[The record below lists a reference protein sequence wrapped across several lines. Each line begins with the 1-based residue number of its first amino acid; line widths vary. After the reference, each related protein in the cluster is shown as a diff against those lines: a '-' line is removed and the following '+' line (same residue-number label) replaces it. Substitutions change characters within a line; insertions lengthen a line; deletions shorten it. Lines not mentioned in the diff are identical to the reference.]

1 MNKHYFVMKLKG
13 HNVYSGDFEDEND
26 VISAFELDTNE
37 LNGAFILLAWYG
49 GGGYDGSAFVLFE
62 RGGKLYE
69 VNGSHCSCNGLE
81 ECWDPEETNVK
92 ALLHRIE
99 NGQLGR
105 DSYFDD
111 NTFGDYLEKLLNGW

>member
-13 HNVYSGDFEDEND
+13 HNVFSGDFEDEND

-62 RGGKLYE
+62 RDGKLYE
-69 VNGSHCSCNGLE
+69 VNGGHCSCYGLE
-81 ECWDPEETNVK
+81 GQWDPEETSAP
-92 ALLHRIE
+92 ALVHRIK
-99 NGQLGR
+99 NGNLGN
-105 DSYFDD
+105 DGYYND
-111 NTFGDYLEKLLNGW
+111 NNFGSELLKVLE